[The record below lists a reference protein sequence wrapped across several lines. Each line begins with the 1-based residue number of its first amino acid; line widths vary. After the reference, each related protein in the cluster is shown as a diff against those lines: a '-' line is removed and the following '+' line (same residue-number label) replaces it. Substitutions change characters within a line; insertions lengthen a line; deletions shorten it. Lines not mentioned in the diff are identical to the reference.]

1 LALSKAA
8 PVCGHWRVMETDIS
22 SRAYLRMRRND
33 RGSTSP
39 RRGIHKCRRRPPA
52 AVFFVPGCLLFP
64 CTVSALR
71 AHRSASNQAPPTAVT
86 KGMAHEVATGLA
98 DRERALY
105 RVAGVGGLEKDGNTS
120 PTGANRRRSA
130 IRLLY
135 GTSATATAISA
146 GIVRRCQPSQPLAPL
161 SSPLASAE
169 AASAVFAIS

>member
-1 LALSKAA
+1 MALSKAA

-39 RRGIHKCRRRPPA
+39 RRAIHKCRRRPPA
-52 AVFFVPGCLLFP
+52 AVFSCPVVCFFLAQFLHCVRTEAPQIKPHLQLSQRGWRMKWLLAWLI
-64 CTVSALR
+64 VNALFI
-71 AHRSASNQAPPTAVT
+71 AW
-86 KGMAHEVATGLA
+86 
-98 DRERALY
+98 RALMVSK
-105 RVAGVGGLEKDGNTS
+105 RMGTRDRLGRTGGAQQS
-120 PTGANRRRSA
+120 V
-130 IRLLY
+130 LLY
-135 GTSATATAISA
+135 RTSASATAMSA

>member
-1 LALSKAA
+1 
-8 PVCGHWRVMETDIS
+8 METDIS

-33 RGSTSP
+33 RGSHP
-39 RRGIHKCRRRPPA
+39 RDERFKCRRRPPA

-86 KGMAHEVATGLA
+86 KGMAHEVAIGLA
-98 DRERALY
+98 NRERALY

-146 GIVRRCQPSQPLAPL
+146 GIVRRCRPSQSLAPL